1 MRCSLS
7 TLTEWLSFS
16 HHDLV
21 RLERLRCEI
30 VHVPAEA
37 AALARTGGILH
48 HLAVVAVVDL
58 LFVVVDADGV
68 VAMRSARRVPAEFAG
83 QVRAL
88 VLSWARRLIQ
98 VSMRAKFTFKSG
110 LAKNCVWTYV

>member
-1 MRCSLS
+1 M
-7 TLTEWLSFS
+7 
-16 HHDLV
+16 
-21 RLERLRCEI
+21 
-30 VHVPAEA
+30 PAEA
-37 AALARTGGILH
+37 AALVRTGGILH

-88 VLSWARRLIQ
+88 VLSWARRLVTGHALHKQ
-98 VSMRAKFTFKSG
+98 ALVQRLEVQAG
-110 LAKNCVWTYV
+110 G